1 MRKSRSGR
9 SKFSISSP
17 KTNLSIVELTIGG
30 HRIKCLIDSGST
42 TTLLNKHKLP
52 KYKRSILPKPLYFNT
67 HTCTVMHTSE
77 DYCSDEHT
85 LQKLKRQDMNCEE
98 TEKLEKLIRKNKDLF
113 FRGGQK
119 LSHAHEVQHEIV
131 TQTVR

>member
-1 MRKSRSGR
+1 MQNPY
-9 SKFSISSP
+9 I
-17 KTNLSIVELTIGG
+17 
-30 HRIKCLIDSGST
+30 LIHIRA
-42 TTLLNKHKLP
+42 LLC
-52 KYKRSILPKPLYFNT
+52 KYITGKQALNSCPYNYDGI
-67 HTCTVMHTSE
+67 HTSE